1 MKLAGFNFT
10 KISVEKLKG
19 QGEGLKI
26 NTNIDISEIGD
37 VKSDMFKLREQM
49 IAISFSNTISY
60 DPDYAKLELA
70 GTMIVGV
77 DSKLAREI
85 IKQWKDK
92 KIPEEFRF
100 DLFNII
106 IRKCSVKAL
115 ELEEDLNLPLHIQM
129 PKVQKQPETATKTSP
144 TSSESANETEEK
156 KE

>member
-10 KISVEKLKG
+10 KISVEKLKN
-19 QGEGLKI
+19 QTEGVKI
-26 NTNIDISEIGD
+26 NTNIDISEIGE

-49 IAISFSNTISY
+49 IAISFTNTISY
-60 DPDYAKLELA
+60 DPEFAKVELA
-70 GTMIVGV
+70 GTMIIGV
-77 DSKLAREI
+77 ESKLARDILKE
-85 IKQWKDK
+85 WKDK
-92 KIPEEFRF
+92 KIPEEFRL

-129 PKVQKQPETATKTSP
+129 PKVQQQ
-144 TSSESANETEEK
+144 TSSEAPSESIPAKTPEA